1 MAGEARPARPIRWLA
16 VLVAIANA
24 TYFIGLKMG
33 RVAVE
38 PAAGTAQA
46 ETTRPIKN
54 LSVEPMMGQFK
65 AAQ

>member
-1 MAGEARPARPIRWLA
+1 LARPIRWLA
-16 VLVAIANA
+16 ILLAIANA

-33 RVAVE
+33 RVAVLLKEE

>member
-1 MAGEARPARPIRWLA
+1 
-16 VLVAIANA
+16 
-24 TYFIGLKMG
+24 MG
-33 RVAVE
+33 RVAVLLKEE